1 MIFRLFPS
9 HLISFRSSSLL
20 AVGLVTT
27 GLAIS
32 SCSFASDSASSTMSK
47 SGKMEMAQHAAM
59 THELTVFRSPTCGC
73 CGKWVEHMKA
83 EGFNVKDEITEDVDA
98 IKEQYGLPETLASC
112 HTAIADGY
120 VIEGHIPA
128 EDVQRLLMDK
138 PDIAG
143 IAVPGMP
150 IGSPG
155 MESGDYVEPYSVFSF
170 TEDGSTEAFA
180 EHS

>member
-20 AVGLVTT
+20 PVGLVTT
-27 GLAIS
+27 GLAMS
-32 SCSFASDSASSTMSK
+32 SCSFASGSANSTMSQ
-47 SGKMEMAQHAAM
+47 SGEMEMAQHVAM
-59 THELTVFRSPTCGC
+59 NHELTVFRSPTCGC
-73 CGKWVEHMKA
+73 CGQWIEHMKA
-83 EGFNVKDEITEDVDA
+83 AGFNVKDEIIEDVNS
-98 IKEQYGLPETLASC
+98 IKEQYGLPGTLASC

-128 EDVQRLLMDK
+128 EDVQRLLLDK

-155 MESGDYVEPYSVFSF
+155 MESGDYVEPYAVFSF
-170 TEDGSTEAFA
+170 IEDGSTKIFA